1 MAGCAGERRRGRAGN
16 VSMAAASPPLAQPH
30 KTTQFIVNVLWNWSA
45 VLVNVFSALILSPFI
60 IRRLGDENYGLWA
73 LTVSLAEYYWIM
85 DLGFRSAAIK
95 YSAHYRTLGEND
107 RINEILNTAL
117 F

>member
-1 MAGCAGERRRGRAGN
+1 MATTSSSPATGTDKRR
-16 VSMAAASPPLAQPH
+16 
-30 KTTQFIVNVLWNWSA
+30 FIINVLWNWASVA
-45 VLVNVFSALILSPFI
+45 VNIFSGLILSPFV

-117 F
+117 